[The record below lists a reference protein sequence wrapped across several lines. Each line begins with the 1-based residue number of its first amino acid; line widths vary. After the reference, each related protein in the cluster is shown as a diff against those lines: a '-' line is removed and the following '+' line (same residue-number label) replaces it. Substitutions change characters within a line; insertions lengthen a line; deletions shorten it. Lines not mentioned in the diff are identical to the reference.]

1 MMKKFWF
8 CDFSNTRKDNTK
20 CVAVLKHTVHEKSIS
35 KKITPQDINNVF
47 EEENSMSGIDSS
59 KINYFGELINLLEQK
74 K

>member
-1 MMKKFWF
+1 MINKWF
-8 CDFSNTRKDNTK
+8 L
-20 CVAVLKHTVHEKSIS
+20 LKHTVHEKSIS

-74 K
+74 KNDFVHYCTKVWGW